1 MPFQKPKNAPILAN
15 AWRAAL
21 WVGLIFVGI
30 AALGAGL
37 VWVIDHWPTALI
49 SPFLDFRPSFW
60 PTAGVSLF
68 ATAVVVWAICVE
80 TMTEQLSTGLWR
92 IRVAGII
99 GWIVMIIAGLMNSST
114 YKTWGDLETHRFL
127 VAAVV
132 NWAPIFCPAIAL
144 YLFWPPERKG

>member
-1 MPFQKPKNAPILAN
+1 MPSKNTNERAILAT

-21 WVGLIFVGI
+21 WVGLIFLGM

-37 VWVIDHWPTALI
+37 AWVIDHWPAALI
-49 SPFLDFRPSFW
+49 SPFFDFPPSFW
-60 PTAGVSLF
+60 PTAAVSLF

-80 TMTEQLSTGLWR
+80 TMTEQVSTGLRR

-99 GWIVMIIAGLMNSST
+99 GWIVMIIASLMNSST

-127 VAAVV
+127 VALVV
-132 NWAPIFCPAIAL
+132 SWAPIFCLAIAL
-144 YLFWPPERKG
+144 YLFWPSERKG